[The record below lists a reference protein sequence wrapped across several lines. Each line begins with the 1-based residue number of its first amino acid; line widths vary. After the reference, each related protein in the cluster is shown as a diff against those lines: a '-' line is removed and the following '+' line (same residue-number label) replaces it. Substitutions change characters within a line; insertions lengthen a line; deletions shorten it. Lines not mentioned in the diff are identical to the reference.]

1 MRSFGKLRYGFLDTI
16 PCGCGGFMII
26 SHRFLTVSIMR
37 RSRYIIAIIALL
49 SAAMLSGCSDAGK
62 ESAAG
67 EDAEDN
73 GSTEDIGEDMARE
86 EGLSAGDAVLL
97 DIARKAV
104 IAVVERDEVYEPEKP
119 ESAELNENS
128 GVFVTLK
135 YKGGLR
141 GCIGYVEPIK
151 PLYIG
156 VRDNAINAA
165 VKDHR
170 FLPVKESELE
180 DIEIEISVMTP
191 LAEVENIEDIEV
203 GRDGLYIEGM
213 GRGGLL
219 LPQVA
224 PEQGWDRDQ
233 FLDGV
238 CGKAG
243 LPAGAYNEPG
253 VKLYSFSAHIFGG
266 PLYPK
271 EPT

>member
-1 MRSFGKLRYGFLDTI
+1 MRCF
-16 PCGCGGFMII
+16 
-26 SHRFLTVSIMR
+26 
-37 RSRYIIAIIALL
+37 RYILAIITLL

-62 ESAAG
+62 EATDGG
-67 EDAEDN
+67 EADEN
-73 GSTEDIGEDMARE
+73 GLTEDIGEDMAID
-86 EGLSAGDAVLL
+86 EGLAAGDAILL
-97 DIARKAV
+97 DIARKSV
-104 IAVVERDEVYEPEKP
+104 IAIVKRDEVYEPEKP
-119 ESAELNENS
+119 EIAELNENS

-165 VKDHR
+165 VKDYR
-170 FLPVKESELE
+170 FLPVKVSELE
-180 DIEIEISVMTP
+180 DIIIEISVMTP

-224 PEQGWDRDQ
+224 PEQGWDREQ

-238 CGKAG
+238 CNKAG
-243 LPAGAYNEPG
+243 LPPGAYKEPG

-266 PLYPK
+266 PLYLK
-271 EPT
+271 EPA

>member
-1 MRSFGKLRYGFLDTI
+1 M
-16 PCGCGGFMII
+16 
-26 SHRFLTVSIMR
+26 V
-37 RSRYIIAIIALL
+37 
-49 SAAMLSGCSDAGK
+49 
-62 ESAAG
+62 
-67 EDAEDN
+67 
-73 GSTEDIGEDMARE
+73 RE
-86 EGLSAGDAVLL
+86 EGLSVGDAVLL
-97 DIARKAV
+97 DIARKSV
-104 IAVVERDEVYEPEKP
+104 IAAVERGEAYEPEEP
-119 ESAELNENS
+119 DIAELLENS

-165 VKDHR
+165 VKDYR

-180 DIEIEISVMTP
+180 DIDIEISVMTS
-191 LAEVENIEDIEV
+191 LTEVEDIEDIEV

-224 PEQGWDRDQ
+224 PEQGWDREQ

-238 CGKAG
+238 CNKAG
-243 LPAGAYNEPG
+243 LPAGAYNKPD

-271 EPT
+271 KPA

>member
-1 MRSFGKLRYGFLDTI
+1 MRSFWYILTI
-16 PCGCGGFMII
+16 I
-26 SHRFLTVSIMR
+26 T
-37 RSRYIIAIIALL
+37 LL
-49 SAAMLSGCSDAGK
+49 SGAYFIGCSDAGK
-62 ESAAG
+62 EAADTG
-67 EDAEDN
+67 EAVDN
-73 GSTEDIGEDMARE
+73 GLTEDIGEYMARE
-86 EGLSAGDAVLL
+86 EELSAGDVLLL

-104 IAVVERDEVYEPEKP
+104 IAIVERNEVYEPERP
-119 ESAELNENS
+119 EIAELNEDS

-165 VKDHR
+165 VKDYR
-170 FLPVKESELE
+170 FLPVKTNELE
-180 DIEIEISVMTP
+180 DIDIEISVMTP

-224 PEQGWDRDQ
+224 PEQGWNRDQ

-271 EPT
+271 EPA